1 MSNINLINEKN
12 SKLDLSA
19 VKDANGEMVI
29 LQPKGAKGSQR
40 ECHEDVLE
48 HPHVVSFLNAKWL
61 RYEEVSLKPI
71 EAKHAPAPAPAPVPV
86 VEPAAP
92 VPPPSNEQ
100 APKAPAEETTQP
112 IVEDAPAPE
121 AQVAEEAPSSDA
133 APAATSSEVVDVG
146 EALSTSVTSGGKKK
160 HRRD

>member
-12 SKLDLSA
+12 SKLDLSS
-19 VKDANGEMVI
+19 VKDAKGAMVI
-29 LQPKGAKGSQR
+29 LQPKGMKGSQR
-40 ECHEDVLE
+40 ECHEDVLA
-48 HPHVVSFLNAKWL
+48 HPHVVSFLQAKWL

-71 EAKHAPAPAPAPVPV
+71 EAKPAPAPAPV

-100 APKAPAEETTQP
+100 TPEAPAEETTQP
-112 IVEDAPAPE
+112 VAEDVPATEAP
-121 AQVAEEAPSSDA
+121 VAEEAPSSEA
-133 APAATSSEVVDVG
+133 TPVVTSSEAVDVG